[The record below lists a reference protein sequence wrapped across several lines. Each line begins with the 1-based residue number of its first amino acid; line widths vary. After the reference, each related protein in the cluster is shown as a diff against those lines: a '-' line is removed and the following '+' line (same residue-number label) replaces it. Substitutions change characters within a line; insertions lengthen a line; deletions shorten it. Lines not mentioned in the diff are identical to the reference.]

1 MEGFQSAT
9 FNRERVKYLH
19 PVESSLKG
27 ACLFTVSLSYT
38 FVALSERIGKGR
50 GLNIHLGD
58 VGERE

>member
-27 ACLFTVSLSYT
+27 ACLFTVLLSYT
-38 FVALSERIGKGR
+38 FVTLSEKIGKGR
-50 GLNIHLGD
+50 GVEVNIHLRDG
-58 VGERE
+58 R